1 MTGRSACSTT
11 SCRSG
16 VGLGLKLGL
25 RLVCSLPQPGALATP
40 AKLGLVRLRPSC
52 PNPNPNPNL
61 NPSPNPSASP
71 NPNLNPNQARLAMPA
86 KLRVAELRD
95 ALAAAGL
102 ARAGKK
108 AELVGRP

>member
-1 MTGRSACSTT
+1 
-11 SCRSG
+11 
-16 VGLGLKLGL
+16 
-25 RLVCSLPQPGALATP
+25 
-40 AKLGLVRLRPSC
+40 
-52 PNPNPNPNL
+52 
-61 NPSPNPSASP
+61 
-71 NPNLNPNQARLAMPA
+71 MPA